1 MSGIRLTI
9 STRLGAA
16 IAAGVPVLVLV
27 SMGPVAA
34 LTGTVSVA
42 VWGFS
47 ALVGFFMA
55 LAFAEL
61 ASSYPGVNGGVAPL
75 AAQVLRPH
83 STVVA
88 RVVLWSYWLGWSP
101 ALAVNALLIGAYGR
115 QLLAPHTP
123 PSIAVLLA
131 TAVLVASVAVN
142 HLGMTIGGRMQLIL
156 VACVTTVIVVLFAG
170 AVLRGQ
176 VHASN
181 LRPFAPPGGWVSGG
195 GWLALAGGLFMA
207 GWSAYGSELALAY
220 ATRYRRGVRDAVR
233 VLAAVGAASVL
244 AFLMVPLLLVLAV
257 GVAGAQQD
265 SAAAFTALSH
275 RAADG
280 ASVVVLGALI
290 LALMIGLNMIA
301 IGSSWTLHQMG
312 RSGDAPAFLGRLNRH
327 GMPGNALRFDLLANV
342 ALLVFVT
349 ILVKGD
355 TAQVPIALLAAA
367 NVGYFVSMC
376 LALAASWYN
385 HRRGTTC
392 GVIRL
397 RPGIARLVPVIIG
410 FNVVLLVAAGQAWGW
425 RNVALGTA
433 VLTGMTVLG
442 SAGSRPV
449 AAPQPAVIL
458 PACWGK
464 SAMVEKVTN

>member
-1 MSGIRLTI
+1 
-9 STRLGAA
+9 
-16 IAAGVPVLVLV
+16 
-27 SMGPVAA
+27 
-34 LTGTVSVA
+34 
-42 VWGFS
+42 
-47 ALVGFFMA
+47 
-55 LAFAEL
+55 
-61 ASSYPGVNGGVAPL
+61 
-75 AAQVLRPH
+75 
-83 STVVA
+83 
-88 RVVLWSYWLGWSP
+88 
-101 ALAVNALLIGAYGR
+101 
-115 QLLAPHTP
+115 
-123 PSIAVLLA
+123 
-131 TAVLVASVAVN
+131 
-142 HLGMTIGGRMQLIL
+142 
-156 VACVTTVIVVLFAG
+156 
-170 AVLRGQ
+170 
-176 VHASN
+176 
-181 LRPFAPPGGWVSGG
+181 
-195 GWLALAGGLFMA
+195 LALAGGLFMA

-220 ATRYRRGVRDAVR
+220 ATRYRRGVHDAVR
-233 VLAAVGAASVL
+233 VLVAVGAASVL

-301 IGSSWTLHQMG
+301 IGSSWTLHQMA

-349 ILVKGD
+349 ILVEGD

-376 LALAASWYN
+376 LALAASWHN
-385 HRRGTTC
+385 HRRGTTR

-425 RNVALGTA
+425 RNVALGAA

-449 AAPQPAVIL
+449 AAPQPAAIL

-464 SAMVEKVTN
+464 TAMVEKVTNQSTSYPDGGVNERTRAYPFVARQPTAVRAVDRPGAAGAATGGGWPA